1 MKIFKSR
8 QSTEV
13 TVITVG
19 VTAVMVMILLT
30 IIATGVLLSPIVLAV
45 GLLVL
50 IILFWFYAHSL
61 DQVSIANGQLN
72 LRKKMGSEIIPL
84 ADIQRVERLAFSNL
98 TMTAGSKGFFGYI
111 GGSMDNSKLM
121 VNDRTKMIRIY
132 TAGKHYTLSCESPE
146 SLIAGIEDAIPAA
159 IEIK

>member
-1 MKIFKSR
+1 MKTFKSR

-19 VTAVMVMILLT
+19 VTAVMVMILLP

-61 DQVSIANGQLN
+61 DHVAV
-72 LRKKMGSEIIPL
+72 
-84 ADIQRVERLAFSNL
+84 AD
-98 TMTAGSKGFFGYI
+98 G
-111 GGSMDNSKLM
+111 
-121 VNDRTKMIRIY
+121 
-132 TAGKHYTLSCESPE
+132 
-146 SLIAGIEDAIPAA
+146 
-159 IEIK
+159 